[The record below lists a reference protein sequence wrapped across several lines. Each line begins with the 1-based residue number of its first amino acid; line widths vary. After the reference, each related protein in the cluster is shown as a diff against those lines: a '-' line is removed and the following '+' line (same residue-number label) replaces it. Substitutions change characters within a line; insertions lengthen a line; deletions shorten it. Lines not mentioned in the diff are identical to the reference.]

1 MTPADARPAPLS
13 NRLIADVLGVS
24 EKTVRNDARSRAPL
38 PRQYVTGADGKQYP
52 STPARARWM
61 SEDGTLGA
69 VITPQERRR
78 RAVGYRRGGWSLRR
92 IAAVFGVSPEQ
103 VRRDLSRAEN
113 ETAGTAQQARR
124 DLSRADVS
132 AGDTGEEAAT
142 VDPTIRT
149 SAAAQVVQNVS
160 DKSICQPTA
169 TL

>member
-1 MTPADARPAPLS
+1 MSVFDAAPITLQSETDARPAPLS

-78 RAVGYRRGGWSLRR
+78 RA
-92 IAAVFGVSPEQ
+92 
-103 VRRDLSRAEN
+103 AE
-113 ETAGTAQQARR
+113 ELT
-124 DLSRADVS
+124 DD
-132 AGDTGEEAAT
+132 
-142 VDPTIRT
+142 
-149 SAAAQVVQNVS
+149 
-160 DKSICQPTA
+160 
-169 TL
+169 